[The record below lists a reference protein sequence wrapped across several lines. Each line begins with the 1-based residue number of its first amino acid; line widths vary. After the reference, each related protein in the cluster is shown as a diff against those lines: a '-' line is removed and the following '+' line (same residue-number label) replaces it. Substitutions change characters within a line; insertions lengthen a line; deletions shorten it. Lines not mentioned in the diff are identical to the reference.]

1 MALKWYGEQFQA
13 AVQADL
19 AQKFRDCGLTL
30 KSHIQDKLG
39 TAQPTAGTGLKKR
52 GLDPSKPGEY
62 PKKVR
67 GHLRKNIASEVVKK
81 PVLTMRVGTNV
92 PYGLWLET
100 GTRNMAPRPWLSR
113 AYSECLVQL
122 QAILGVPIAGDI
134 K

>member
-1 MALKWYGEQFQA
+1 MALKWNGELFA
-13 AVQADL
+13 AAI
-19 AQKFRDCGLTL
+19 QKHLEESFRDCGLTL
-30 KSHIQDKLG
+30 KDHIQTNLG
-39 TAQPTAGTGLKKR
+39 REQPTAGTGRRKR
-52 GLDPSKPGEY
+52 GLDPSNPGEY

-67 GHLRKNIASEVVKK
+67 GHLRKNIASEVQRK
-81 PVLTMRVGTNV
+81 PELVMRVGTNV